1 MTIIKTNATTSWRL
15 DPTLF
20 SSWTR
25 ITKILAWVNRFLN
38 NCKSIPYNRTSG
50 ELTPEEIRD
59 AENEIIAQAQGNAFP
74 LEIQAL
80 KRGKEL
86 PKNSKL
92 IRLRP
97 RLDEYGLI
105 RSDGRLQYAE
115 FLPFDVRFPIILP
128 RKQWVTK
135 LLVKYY
141 HEQGNHNS
149 GTNHTLAS
157 ISARFWIISGRQEIR
172 AWEGE
177 CAECKRRNAK
187 AATQI
192 MAPLPNI
199 RLRMSMQAF
208 SQTAVDF
215 AGPFITIQGRGKRR
229 QKRYLCLFTCLSCRA
244 VHLEIAFAMDT
255 DSFLNAFYRMVN
267 RQGLPKEIISD
278 NGTNF
283 V

>member
-1 MTIIKTNATTSWRL
+1 MTIIKTNGTTSWRL

-74 LEIQAL
+74 LEIQAQ
-80 KRGKEL
+80 
-86 PKNSKL
+86 NSKL

-97 RLDEYGLI
+97 RLDGDGLI

-128 RKQWVTK
+128 RKQWITK

-157 ISARFWIISGRQEIR
+157 ISARFWIISGREEIR
-172 AWEGE
+172 DWEGE
-177 CAECKRRNAK
+177 CAECKPRNAK

-199 RLRMSMQAF
+199 RWRMSM
-208 SQTAVDF
+208 
-215 AGPFITIQGRGKRR
+215 
-229 QKRYLCLFTCLSCRA
+229 
-244 VHLEIAFAMDT
+244 
-255 DSFLNAFYRMVN
+255 
-267 RQGLPKEIISD
+267 
-278 NGTNF
+278 
-283 V
+283 